1 MNILRIQTSPRGE
14 ASESR
19 RLGDHLIA
27 VAHAA
32 RPQLRVTIRDLSL
45 GVPLVDG
52 AWIGANF
59 TDAAQRS
66 EAQHAAL
73 AGSEALIAELEA
85 ADEVVIELPIWNFS
99 VPSSFKA
106 WIDQVVRARRSFRML
121 EGGYEGLLRDR
132 RTYVIVTSGGVPLGS
147 GYDFATPYV
156 RHVLDFIGIRDV
168 VFVDATRLMFDAGKP
183 DAAREAITAHIREA
197 AAV

>member
-1 MNILRIQTSPRGE
+1 MNILRIQASPRGE

-19 RLGDHLIA
+19 RLGDHLIE
-27 VAHAA
+27 VARGAH
-32 RPQLRVTIRDLSL
+32 PGLRVTVRDLSV

-59 TDAAQRS
+59 TEAAQRS

-99 VPSSFKA
+99 MPSTFKA
-106 WIDQVVRARRSFRML
+106 WIDQVVRARRTFRML

-147 GYDFATPYV
+147 GYDFATPYL
-156 RHVLDFIGIRDV
+156 RHILGFIGIRNV
-168 VFVDATRLMFDAGKP
+168 VFVDATRLMFDADKP
-183 DAAREAITAHIREA
+183 DAARAAIAAHILEA
-197 AAV
+197 AAA